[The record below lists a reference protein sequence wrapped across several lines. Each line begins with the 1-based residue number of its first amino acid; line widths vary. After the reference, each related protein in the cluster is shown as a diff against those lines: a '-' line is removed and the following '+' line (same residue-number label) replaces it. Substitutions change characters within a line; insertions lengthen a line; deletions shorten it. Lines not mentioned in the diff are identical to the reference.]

1 MMMLSFAPTVVT
13 ATTATA
19 VLTYCFMVALPRPSR
34 HSFLFSLFVSRPPLA
49 LDVQNIAWACGGYYP
64 PRPMRECRRP
74 RRLARTHCAIRST
87 AMGMHLWLERR
98 VPGRTPYL
106 TARNAGTMTSHTGA
120 GKARTLFTAW
130 PLPNRACRWLRTR
143 RLSADLFLKSLQP
156 LLLCTDDSPLP
167 WALRRAASI
176 RGREQHTNNP
186 LRWSEASV
194 QGEDTAITR
203 TVASRVPRWSHGRSR
218 NEGVRA
224 TAISGRCGRQATAT
238 RNSKL
243 TRSSPKLPRR
253 VKIQANVVRLLTT
266 SVRRRTDTDT
276 GVRRACTRC
285 FPILAQYR
293 RWARARIGNGTWALL

>member
-1 MMMLSFAPTVVT
+1 MNARAIGLPALSK
-13 ATTATA
+13 
-19 VLTYCFMVALPRPSR
+19 LMQL
-34 HSFLFSLFVSRPPLA
+34 
-49 LDVQNIAWACGGYYP
+49 
-64 PRPMRECRRP
+64 
-74 RRLARTHCAIRST
+74 
-87 AMGMHLWLERR
+87 
-98 VPGRTPYL
+98 
-106 TARNAGTMTSHTGA
+106 
-120 GKARTLFTAW
+120 
-130 PLPNRACRWLRTR
+130 
-143 RLSADLFLKSLQP
+143 
-156 LLLCTDDSPLP
+156 LLLCTDDSPLQ

-203 TVASRVPRWSHGRSR
+203 TVASRVPRWSYGRSR

-266 SVRRRTDTDT
+266 SVRRCTDTDT

-285 FPILAQYR
+285 SAILAQYR
-293 RWARARIGNGTWALL
+293 RWARARVGNGTWALA